1 MENTELLSKLNIPEE
16 QYDLYFVKDQIVYPP
31 LIVDGQVIK
40 TGEERYNDKFNK
52 EETEEVE
59 LTLWQK
65 IKKGVGLKW

>member
-1 MENTELLSKLNIPEE
+1 MKELLSKTNIPEE
-16 QYDLYFVKDQIVYPP
+16 YYDFCYVKDGVVYPP
-31 LIVDGQVIK
+31 LVENGQIIK

-52 EETEEVE
+52 PK

>member
-31 LIVDGQVIK
+31 LIVEGQIIK
-40 TGEERYNDKFNK
+40 TGEERYNEKFNK
-52 EETEEVE
+52 PIEEE

-65 IKKGVGLKW
+65 IKKGVGLK

>member
-31 LIVDGQVIK
+31 LVVDGQVIK
-40 TGEERYNDKFNK
+40 TGEERYNEKFNK
-52 EETEEVE
+52 QEIE

>member
-31 LIVDGQVIK
+31 LVENGQIIK

-52 EETEEVE
+52 KIE

-65 IKKGVGLKW
+65 IKKFFSKW

>member
-16 QYDLYFVKDQIVYPP
+16 QHKYYFVKDQIVYPP
-31 LIVDGQVIK
+31 LIENGQIIK

-52 EETEEVE
+52 PK

-65 IKKGVGLKW
+65 IKKGVGLK

>member
-16 QYDLYFVKDQIVYPP
+16 QHKYYFVKDQIVYPP
-31 LIVDGQVIK
+31 LVENGQIIK

-52 EETEEVE
+52 EEIK

-65 IKKGVGLKW
+65 IKKGVGLK

>member
-1 MENTELLSKLNIPEE
+1 MENTELLSKMNVPEE
-16 QYDLYFVKDQIVYPP
+16 QRQYYFVKDQIVYPP
-31 LIVDGQVIK
+31 LVENGQIIK

-52 EETEEVE
+52 EEIK